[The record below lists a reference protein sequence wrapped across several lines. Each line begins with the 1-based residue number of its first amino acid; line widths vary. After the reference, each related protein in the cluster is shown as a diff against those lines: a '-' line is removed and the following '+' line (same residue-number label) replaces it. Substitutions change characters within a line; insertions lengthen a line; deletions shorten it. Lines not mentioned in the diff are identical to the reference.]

1 LKLGRNLGTSFE
13 IIPKNYSS
21 KLATKQHTKRI
32 SGSLSSWRT
41 FIYLGTNYIVFRN
54 IFFYRKKKESDEIF
68 ENISLIKMESLKLI
82 SYWRNMFGDGQGTM
96 VFEKNRVADY
106 GC

>member
-1 LKLGRNLGTSFE
+1 MAL
-13 IIPKNYSS
+13 IILFSEM
-21 KLATKQHTKRI
+21 L
-32 SGSLSSWRT
+32 
-41 FIYLGTNYIVFRN
+41 
-54 IFFYRKKKESDEIF
+54 IFFLEEKKESDGIF
-68 ENISLIKMESLKLI
+68 ENISLFKMKSLKLI

>member
-1 LKLGRNLGTSFE
+1 ML
-13 IIPKNYSS
+13 
-21 KLATKQHTKRI
+21 
-32 SGSLSSWRT
+32 
-41 FIYLGTNYIVFRN
+41 
-54 IFFYRKKKESDEIF
+54 IFFLEEKKESDGIF
-68 ENISLIKMESLKLI
+68 ENISLFKMKSLKLI

>member
-1 LKLGRNLGTSFE
+1 MLISFQ
-13 IIPKNYSS
+13 KY
-21 KLATKQHTKRI
+21 
-32 SGSLSSWRT
+32 
-41 FIYLGTNYIVFRN
+41 
-54 IFFYRKKKESDEIF
+54 FFLQEKKESDGIF

-106 GC
+106 VF